1 MKCKKIYQPKVEMQK
16 RKKKE
21 KRNPPKNEKKKWEKE
36 GERNNIL
43 SMRKLCIECESELH
57 IYNKR
62 LEIKRAKTKRKIKM
76 VGKGWRMCKNKL
88 DN

>member
-1 MKCKKIYQPKVEMQK
+1 MGK
-16 RKKKE
+16 RE
-21 KRNPPKNEKKKWEKE
+21 R
-36 GERNNIL
+36 ERNKIL
-43 SMRKLCIECESELH
+43 SVRKLYIECESELH

-62 LEIKRAKTKRKIKM
+62 LEIKWAKTKRKIKI

>member
-1 MKCKKIYQPKVEMQK
+1 MKSTKIYQPKVEMQK
-16 RKKKE
+16 RKKKRKE
-21 KRNPPKNEKKKWEKE
+21 KRNPPKNEKKKREKE

-62 LEIKRAKTKRKIKM
+62 LEIK
-76 VGKGWRMCKNKL
+76 
-88 DN
+88 

>member
-1 MKCKKIYQPKVEMQK
+1 MKSTKIYQPKVEMQK

-21 KRNPPKNEKKKWEKE
+21 KRNPPKNEKKKKKKRERQ
-36 GERNNIL
+36 GERNKNL

-62 LEIKRAKTKRKIKM
+62 LEIK
-76 VGKGWRMCKNKL
+76 
-88 DN
+88 